1 MKKRGNIQKLILF
14 FLVFVIFCGNIY
26 YTQDVFASNNNISNS
41 VTNKTSKVDY
51 FKKAYEDGF
60 YNTNDDWNVTENFYS
75 EYIPNDIK
83 AYNKA
88 ITNISDVKISVEFK
102 EKENNKGIAYL
113 TDKKKTHSENNATD
127 NLFIGKLD
135 TNKTPTLGIFT
146 QAGEDEG
153 KLNTSERWNF
163 DGSKFVGT
171 LTITFDKEVENP
183 ILDLS
188 GIGGYRKVFGTGDN
202 KQYAKGSFSASELE
216 LKNADI
222 TVEKVGS
229 GNNLQVENKKIKV
242 INKNTYSQSVLDKT
256 FVEDNENPDART
268 PDLSPAGTGS
278 VMLVG
283 KMKEVTFD
291 VYHSAIP
298 FSKFSKEQYHTG
310 NSYFTKKEGEKCADG
325 VNGLNTLITEEVCKD
340 IFNDKGTKLY
350 NSDLFLISIRL
361 AKRGSVDVKYITT
374 DGKILENVT
383 DVVKDELV
391 GKDYIT
397 VQKSFNGYVFEK
409 MDTNSAPP
417 TGKVKEEKQH
427 VIYVYRKH
435 IPGFPLT
442 PARKN
447 ITATKVWID
456 APKEK
461 PRIYFK
467 LYRKLSGQK
476 EDEVSEADVKEIKLD
491 NKDIFNEEDK
501 RKETATVTWGNMSVT
516 DAEGKIYEYT
526 VKEVD
531 EKGKSLE
538 LKDYIKKEEGLTVT
552 NTYVKPTSGYDDIEM
567 VIDGG
572 FVEVTE
578 DTATEIISG
587 ENPKQ
592 QEEGEDSKPVHE
604 ITENNLIE
612 FGGNTLPNEENGENP
627 KQQEEGE
634 DSKPVHEITENNLI
648 EFGGNT
654 LPNEEGGENIG
665 NQVEIDDSRPPKEN
679 PNNPIP
685 DKPKQPDKPTL
696 PTTSEIIEIPKTGI
710 ISNKKLP
717 KTGENSNLP
726 LYSLLMFVSGV
737 MLIILQVKQ
746 KKKIPKDNER
756 VK

>member
-1 MKKRGNIQKLILF
+1 M
-14 FLVFVIFCGNIY
+14 
-26 YTQDVFASNNNISNS
+26 D
-41 VTNKTSKVDY
+41 D

-654 LPNEEGGENIG
+654 LPNEEDGENIG

>member
-1 MKKRGNIQKLILF
+1 
-14 FLVFVIFCGNIY
+14 
-26 YTQDVFASNNNISNS
+26 
-41 VTNKTSKVDY
+41 
-51 FKKAYEDGF
+51 
-60 YNTNDDWNVTENFYS
+60 
-75 EYIPNDIK
+75 
-83 AYNKA
+83 
-88 ITNISDVKISVEFK
+88 
-102 EKENNKGIAYL
+102 
-113 TDKKKTHSENNATD
+113 
-127 NLFIGKLD
+127 
-135 TNKTPTLGIFT
+135 
-146 QAGEDEG
+146 
-153 KLNTSERWNF
+153 
-163 DGSKFVGT
+163 
-171 LTITFDKEVENP
+171 
-183 ILDLS
+183 
-188 GIGGYRKVFGTGDN
+188 
-202 KQYAKGSFSASELE
+202 
-216 LKNADI
+216 
-222 TVEKVGS
+222 
-229 GNNLQVENKKIKV
+229 
-242 INKNTYSQSVLDKT
+242 
-256 FVEDNENPDART
+256 
-268 PDLSPAGTGS
+268 
-278 VMLVG
+278 
-283 KMKEVTFD
+283 
-291 VYHSAIP
+291 
-298 FSKFSKEQYHTG
+298 
-310 NSYFTKKEGEKCADG
+310 
-325 VNGLNTLITEEVCKD
+325 
-340 IFNDKGTKLY
+340 
-350 NSDLFLISIRL
+350 
-361 AKRGSVDVKYITT
+361 
-374 DGKILENVT
+374 
-383 DVVKDELV
+383 
-391 GKDYIT
+391 
-397 VQKSFNGYVFEK
+397 

-476 EDEVSEADVKEIKLD
+476 EDEVSEADVKEVKLD

-501 RKETATVTWGNMSVT
+501 RKETATVTWGNMPVT

-578 DTATEIISG
+578 DTATEIIS
-587 ENPKQ
+587 
-592 QEEGEDSKPVHE
+592 
-604 ITENNLIE
+604 
-612 FGGNTLPNEENGENP
+612 GENP

>member
-1 MKKRGNIQKLILF
+1 
-14 FLVFVIFCGNIY
+14 
-26 YTQDVFASNNNISNS
+26 
-41 VTNKTSKVDY
+41 
-51 FKKAYEDGF
+51 
-60 YNTNDDWNVTENFYS
+60 
-75 EYIPNDIK
+75 
-83 AYNKA
+83 
-88 ITNISDVKISVEFK
+88 
-102 EKENNKGIAYL
+102 
-113 TDKKKTHSENNATD
+113 
-127 NLFIGKLD
+127 
-135 TNKTPTLGIFT
+135 
-146 QAGEDEG
+146 
-153 KLNTSERWNF
+153 
-163 DGSKFVGT
+163 
-171 LTITFDKEVENP
+171 
-183 ILDLS
+183 
-188 GIGGYRKVFGTGDN
+188 
-202 KQYAKGSFSASELE
+202 
-216 LKNADI
+216 
-222 TVEKVGS
+222 
-229 GNNLQVENKKIKV
+229 
-242 INKNTYSQSVLDKT
+242 
-256 FVEDNENPDART
+256 
-268 PDLSPAGTGS
+268 
-278 VMLVG
+278 
-283 KMKEVTFD
+283 
-291 VYHSAIP
+291 
-298 FSKFSKEQYHTG
+298 
-310 NSYFTKKEGEKCADG
+310 
-325 VNGLNTLITEEVCKD
+325 
-340 IFNDKGTKLY
+340 
-350 NSDLFLISIRL
+350 
-361 AKRGSVDVKYITT
+361 
-374 DGKILENVT
+374 
-383 DVVKDELV
+383 
-391 GKDYIT
+391 
-397 VQKSFNGYVFEK
+397 

-427 VIYVYRKH
+427 VIYVYREH

-476 EDEVSEADVKEIKLD
+476 EDEVSEADVKEVKLD
-491 NKDIFNEEDK
+491 NKDISNEEDK
-501 RKETATVTWGNMSVT
+501 RKETATVTWGNMPVT

-531 EKGKSLE
+531 KKGKCLE

-612 FGGNTLPNEENGENP
+612 FGGNTLPNEENGENL

-634 DSKPVHEITENNLI
+634 DSKPVYEITENNLIEFGGNTLPNEENGENLKQQEEGEDSKPVYEITENNLIEFGGNTLPNEEGGENLKQQEEGEDSKPVYEITENNLI

-665 NQVEIDDSRPPKEN
+665 NQVEIDDSRPPKES